1 MNTKHRVNISSLG
14 LVTITLLVSACNQD
28 TVAQAPTLPT
38 ETSTS
43 VDTSLFSEQGLVK
56 NITEEPCTLSGGTET
71 TCYRITTFTAKPS
84 NHQAG
89 PWCPSNLTDSAE
101 KGGIWIEDGKVYDV
115 DGNFIENLDEFYND
129 DEWNLYRDDG
139 TVKVTRSAEE
149 CAAAARPDVDE
160 EYNNYCVQCL
170 PEYLDEEA
178 AIQTF
183 VIPVTPVPQTTP
195 SEIDR
200 RGAVGVALNGITFD
214 PPAPTE
220 AILNA
225 HTLAPFDDCGGHINL
240 HGGYHYHTHT
250 GCSTEVEQSDDYAP
264 MIGYALDGFPMYAHL
279 DQEGKEATNLDECRG
294 VYDEVRSYHYRVAN
308 AGSNS
313 FINCFKGESGCK
325 FEGDGDGQ
333 ICDAT
338 ATRDRPAP
346 PQNRRPGDAIEGTPP
361 DLK

>member
-1 MNTKHRVNISSLG
+1 MNAKCRVLLSFSSLA
-14 LVTITLLVSACNQD
+14 IAFLVSACHKD
-28 TVAQAPTLPT
+28 TVIQDQAMSV
-38 ETSTS
+38 ETSRS
-43 VDTSLFSEQGLVK
+43 VDTSLFLEQGLVK

-71 TCYRITTFTAKPS
+71 TCYRITTMTAKPS

-89 PWCPSNLTDSAE
+89 PWCPSNLTDSAQE
-101 KGGIWIEDGKVYDV
+101 GGIWIEDGKVYDV
-115 DGNFIENLDEFYND
+115 DGKFIENLDEFYND
-129 DEWNLYRDDG
+129 DEWKLYRDNG

-160 EYNNYCVQCL
+160 KYNNYCVQCL
-170 PEYLDEEA
+170 PEYVDEEA

-183 VIPVTPVPQTTP
+183 VIPVTPVSQTTP
-195 SEIDR
+195 SEIG
-200 RGAVGVALNGITFD
+200 RGGARAIGVALNGITFD

-220 AILNA
+220 AILSA

-240 HGGYHYHTHT
+240 HGGYHYHAHT
-250 GCSTEVEQSDDYAP
+250 GCSTEVEQSDNYAP

-279 DQEGKEATNLDECRG
+279 DREGKEATNLDQCG
-294 VYDEVRSYHYRVAN
+294 GIYDEVRGYHYRVAD

-333 ICDAT
+333 LCNAT
-338 ATRDRPAP
+338 ATRDYATRSLRIALRHH
-346 PQNRRPGDAIEGTPP
+346 QIE
-361 DLK
+361 DLQMQ